1 MELPDQTDVNKTYQR
16 RQFLCEIGDQREK
29 ETRFHNMKEGDSCK
43 LKYSEVK
50 SKEKCCER
58 RGLHFPAVCLER
70 GAGAKSLFCFPGYL
84 LAIALSLLQP
94 GHPGECTGSSRAASP
109 WRWPREGLTHH
120 LPVVLLPGP
129 QQCECR
135 AGGTHMLLLL
145 QVPSSLPL
153 PPQLTSALPRNRQH
167 EGQDGHIL

>member
-50 SKEKCCER
+50 SEEKCCEG

-70 GAGAKSLFCFPGYL
+70 GAGARSLLCFPGYL
-84 LAIALSLLQP
+84 PATALEPLAVWPCWGVHGLLQ
-94 GHPGECTGSSRAASP
+94 
-109 WRWPREGLTHH
+109 
-120 LPVVLLPGP
+120 
-129 QQCECR
+129 
-135 AGGTHMLLLL
+135 
-145 QVPSSLPL
+145 SSLALETAQGEPH
-153 PPQLTSALPRNRQH
+153 TSSSHGAAAQSPA
-167 EGQDGHIL
+167 E